1 MDFDLTIAGVP
12 KLLITG
18 TFRLTEAANRR
29 CTASFRIDSADRS
42 YRPAENAE
50 VLISEDSVLIFG
62 GLVDRPNE
70 RAQAGQKR
78 PGISTLVNAIDF
90 TAYAERRFVNLTLAA
105 GTLKSQLTTLVTTYL
120 ATYSVTLDAG
130 QVDGPS
136 MPELTYDYKRF
147 DAVMNEL
154 MTLTAD
160 AGQPFI
166 WEISYDKKLSAYQ
179 PSTEAAPFDLTGN
192 DLPQVIS
199 DIEVETSR
207 SDQYANR
214 IILKVLPTGVQ
225 VEREETFVE
234 GVDSY
239 PYVPLYTVLKTW
251 GYVTHETI
259 FETLRLP
266 ADPDPASWT
275 WDPVAGTL
283 TRDAGAPGTGET
295 TIFKFDGVF
304 EGVWFAEDAG
314 EIAAVGLWEKVIVLE
329 SIPNEITGQAFA
341 DAELA
346 KRSAPIITVKYS
358 TLEQGLQI
366 GQQQNINISSRN
378 VNDDA
383 VIVNINSYDFGPRL
397 LKRDVTAVID
407 ATQTNLGRAFQDD
420 YAIWYGDKTG
430 TSAPASVGTG
440 ASSSGGAAPPLK
452 SVQFNRNTS
461 FGGDIS
467 FTYDEAT
474 NSLAC
479 GLGSDITAANPESCQ
494 VFGYDS
500 HITDP

>member
-1 MDFDLTIAGVP
+1 M
-12 KLLITG
+12 
-18 TFRLTEAANRR
+18 TEAANRR

-42 YRPAENAE
+42 YRPAEGAE
-50 VLISEDSVLIFG
+50 VTISEDSVLIFG
-62 GLVDRPNE
+62 GLVDRPSE

-105 GTLKSQLTTLVTTYL
+105 GTLKSQLATLTTTYL
-120 ATYSVTLDAG
+120 ATYGVTLDAG
-130 QVDGPS
+130 QVDGPA
-136 MPELTYDYKRF
+136 MPELFYDYKRF
-147 DAVMNEL
+147 DAVMTEL

-179 PSTEAAPFDLTGN
+179 PSTELAPLNLVGN
-192 DLPQVIS
+192 DLDAVVS
-199 DIEVETSR
+199 DIEVETAR

-225 VEREETFVE
+225 VEREETFTE
-234 GVDSY
+234 GVDAY

-266 ADPDPASWT
+266 NDPDVASWT
-275 WDPVAGTL
+275 WDPVAETL
-283 TRDAGAPGTGET
+283 TRDAGAPGTGEV

-304 EGVWFAEDAG
+304 EGIWFAEDAG
-314 EIAAVGLWEKVIVLE
+314 EIAAVGLWEKVLVLE
-329 SIPNEITGQAFA
+329 SIPNELTGQAFA

-366 GQQQNINISSRN
+366 GQQQTINISSRN

-407 ATQTNLGRAFQDD
+407 ATQTNLGRQFQDD

-430 TSAPASVGTG
+430 AGGAPPSVGTG
-440 ASSSGGAAPPLK
+440 FTGGGGPAPPEYSVQVNRGGAF
-452 SVQFNRNTS
+452 S
-461 FGGDIS
+461 GDS
-467 FTYDEAT
+467 AFTYVKET
-474 NSLAC
+474 NSVVC
-479 GLGSDITAANPESCQ
+479 GELSSITATNPESCQ
-494 VFGYDS
+494 AFGYNS
-500 HITDP
+500 HIADP